1 MDKSFQSKNSGAPR
15 FELHLLQRL
24 RKPVCALVMGVN
36 KDGENFVVK
45 VTSAEIMNRICKMFR
60 TFRDSK
66 GLANVNCR
74 FVVDTDDYWSLNRV
88 TEVT

>member
-1 MDKSFQSKNSGAPR
+1 
-15 FELHLLQRL
+15 
-24 RKPVCALVMGVN
+24 MGVN
-36 KDGENFVVK
+36 KNGENFVVK
-45 VTSAEIMNRICKMFR
+45 VTSAEIMNRISKMFR